1 MTSLAEEQVE
11 ELAPERYIRMA
22 KEQAE
27 NGKTADA
34 LDNYYIARQ
43 ILSARIQREPYFGD
57 LTIMKWV
64 IRDIYKLMDLDPAF
78 IGLYDLYE
86 ILRAPAIVHFFYNG
100 ERHEVEAIPNGEGHA
115 IRFDDSWYWTIDDFF
130 QKAELHGRLLT
141 SLYEEVYGFEIES
154 HLKRST
160 TIKERRAE
168 R

>member
-1 MTSLAEEQVE
+1 MTVLAEEQVG
-11 ELAPERYIRMA
+11 ELAPEGYIRLA

-27 NGKTADA
+27 KGKIAEA
-34 LDNYYIARQ
+34 LDNYYIVRQ
-43 ILSARIQREPYFGD
+43 ILSERIQREPYFGD

-64 IRDIYKLMDLDPAF
+64 IRDIYRLMELDLAF

-86 ILRAPAIVHFFYNG
+86 IRREPATVQFFYNG

-141 SLYEEVYGFEIES
+141 SLYEEVCGFDI
-154 HLKRST
+154 
-160 TIKERRAE
+160 IY
-168 R
+168 

>member
-64 IRDIYKLMDLDPAF
+64 IRDIYKLMDLGSIRNPACAGNRALLLQRRTPRSGSDP
-78 IGLYDLYE
+78 
-86 ILRAPAIVHFFYNG
+86 
-100 ERHEVEAIPNGEGHA
+100 
-115 IRFDDSWYWTIDDFF
+115 
-130 QKAELHGRLLT
+130 
-141 SLYEEVYGFEIES
+141 
-154 HLKRST
+154 
-160 TIKERRAE
+160 ERR
-168 R
+168 RSCHSL